1 MPRQRRDG
9 YAAKPLAGR
18 RMDTDTTMR
27 AGIELTRLLVR
38 SYKSERGVHAET
50 AIGATAALAGDF
62 ALRAVERN
70 PPASGF
76 VTSEKVSA
84 LLFGTDP
91 LGTTGLCGVIRQG
104 AVKAGAAET
113 AIPELEDITARI
125 KEAIEGGGLYPPLSV
140 PEEHYPQEWSPNA
153 CPRLRAAAAEICQS
167 HGLNGPKSAT
177 ALVIAC
183 AFLINETREV
193 LPPEIGARIAL
204 ETMIGVARMAPV
216 TEEQPDRRAG

>member
-1 MPRQRRDG
+1 MN
-9 YAAKPLAGR
+9 
-18 RMDTDTTMR
+18 TDTTMR
-27 AGIELTRLLVR
+27 AGVELTRLLVR
-38 SYKSERGVHAET
+38 SFKSDRGVHAET
-50 AIGATAALAGDF
+50 VIGAAGALAGDF
-62 ALRAVERN
+62 ALRAMERN
-70 PPASGF
+70 PKASGF
-76 VTSEKVSA
+76 INSKKVSQ

-113 AIPELEDITARI
+113 AIPELEEITARI
-125 KEAIEGGGLYPPLSV
+125 KEAMDGGPFPPLSV
-140 PEEHYPQEWSPNA
+140 PIEHYPQEWSPNA
-153 CPRLRAAAAEICQS
+153 CPRLRAAAAEICQA
-167 HGLNGPKSAT
+167 HGLNPAKSAT

-183 AFLINETREV
+183 AFLINETRKV